1 MTTETLAPEAP
12 APPPVSAGRRG
23 PRGRRGRRRFVAL
36 IAVLSLVAVGGGVQA
51 WRQHL
56 ASDVRHGAS
65 LVSADGMAARYGID
79 IDLLAVTAAGG
90 LVELRYQVVDP
101 DKAASLVHDP
111 DLSPALVAEASGKTL
126 VMSTPPHHHGSELH
140 LGGTYFFLMANAEST
155 LHKGDQVTLIIGE
168 ARMEHLEMQG

>member
-12 APPPVSAGRRG
+12 APPPAPTGRRG
-23 PRGRRGRRRFVAL
+23 LRLLVAL
-36 IAVLSLVAVGGGVQA
+36 AAVVSLVAVGGGVHA

-56 ASDVRHGAS
+56 ASDVRNGTT
-65 LVSADGMAARYGID
+65 LVTADGMAARYGID

-111 DLSPALVAEASGKTL
+111 ELSPALVAEASGKTL
-126 VMSTPPHHHGSELH
+126 VMSTPPHHHGTELQ
-140 LGGTYFFLMANAEST
+140 LGGTYFFLMANAESA
-155 LHKGDQVTLIIGE
+155 LHKGDEVTLIIGDE
-168 ARMEHLEMQG
+168 RMEHLEMQG

>member
-12 APPPVSAGRRG
+12 APPPA
-23 PRGRRGRRRFVAL
+23 PTGRRRLRLLVVLA
-36 IAVLSLVAVGGGVQA
+36 AVLSLVAVGGGVNA

-56 ASDVRHGAS
+56 ASDVRNGTT
-65 LVSADGMAARYGID
+65 LVTADGMAARYGID

-101 DKAASLVHDP
+101 DKAAALVHDP
-111 DLSPALVAEASGKTL
+111 ELSPALVAEGTGKTL
-126 VMSTPPHHHGSELH
+126 VMSTPPHHHGTELQ
-140 LGGTYFFLMANAEST
+140 LGGTYFFLMANAET
-155 LHKGDQVTLIIGE
+155 ALHKGDEVTLIIGD